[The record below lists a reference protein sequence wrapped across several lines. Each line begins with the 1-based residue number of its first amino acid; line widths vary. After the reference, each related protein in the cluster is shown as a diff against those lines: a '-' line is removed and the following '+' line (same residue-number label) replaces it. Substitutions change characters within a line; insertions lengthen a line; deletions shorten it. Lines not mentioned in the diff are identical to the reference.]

1 MESAQEVAFNGD
13 WAPVAA
19 AADYESAG
27 KSLFMCEHA
36 RAKQGADCSA
46 TGEKMEVSGKR
57 GGRGRAVTCQKAV
70 ETARPPM
77 TFQTVSDVK
86 LVTSK
91 PQSERRHL
99 VKGLTF
105 ASAVAVASTN
115 VRNIG
120 FYSVEDFWVWTYVT
134 CLPVFVFNQFSEEMT
149 TGCRTVHHVNNILVH

>member
-13 WAPVAA
+13 RAPVAA
-19 AADYESAG
+19 TADYESAG

-57 GGRGRAVTCQKAV
+57 GGRGRAVTCQKAA

-105 ASAVAVASTN
+105 VSAVAVASTN
-115 VRNIG
+115 VHNIG
-120 FYSVEDFWVWTYVT
+120 FYSVEDF
-134 CLPVFVFNQFSEEMT
+134 
-149 TGCRTVHHVNNILVH
+149 